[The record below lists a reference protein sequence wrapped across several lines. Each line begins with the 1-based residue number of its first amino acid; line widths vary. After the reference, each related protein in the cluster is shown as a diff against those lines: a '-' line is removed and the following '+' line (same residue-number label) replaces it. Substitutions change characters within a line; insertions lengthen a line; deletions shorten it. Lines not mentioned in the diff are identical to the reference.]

1 MKDSSAAAP
10 QRWTMIGLCFA
21 ATAINYI
28 DRLNLSLAAPFMQ
41 KELHISPREM
51 GLIFG
56 AFFWTY
62 GIMQLPMGWLVDRLG
77 PKRLYAFATTW
88 WSVFTAGTVLG
99 RGLVSLFG
107 MRLLLGMGEAGA
119 YPCNAKV
126 TALWFAPKQR
136 GWATAIFDSG
146 SRVGAALSFPLVSH
160 LILWFGWRMA
170 FVITGALGL
179 AWVVVW
185 LLLYRDPTAAEARAI
200 GSLAAE
206 APRERIGRDHLHI
219 PWSHLFRYRTVW
231 GMMIGFAC
239 LNFVIYFFITWFPTY
254 LVQARGFSLSKMGK
268 LGMLPATCAIFGGWI
283 GGFASDFLYRRG
295 FSLSAA
301 RKTCLVFGMLFS
313 SVIGVA
319 AFVNSD
325 TLALAL
331 LCISYASLAFTGASV
346 WCLPADVA
354 PSAAYV
360 ASLGGIQSCAANI
373 SGGVTT
379 LLTGELLQITKGSFV
394 LPLTIG
400 GGVAVLGSLSYLFL
414 MGPIKPLTT
423 RPERPA

>member
-1 MKDSSAAAP
+1 MKASSAAVP
-10 QRWTMIGLCFA
+10 QRWIMIALCFT

-41 KELHISPREM
+41 KDLGISPKDM

-77 PKRLYAFATTW
+77 AKKLYAFASTW
-88 WSVFTAGTVLG
+88 WSLFTASTVLG

-107 MRLLLGMGEAGA
+107 LRLLLGVGEAGA
-119 YPCNAKV
+119 YPSNAKV
-126 TALWFAPKQR
+126 TALWFSPRQR

-146 SRVGAALSFPLVSH
+146 SRVGAALSFPLVVV
-160 LILWFGWRMA
+160 LIKYLGWRGA
-170 FVITGALGL
+170 FIATGALGL
-179 AWVVVW
+179 IWVVVW
-185 LLLYRDPTAAEARAI
+185 LIYYRDPTPAEAKAI
-200 GSLAAE
+200 GSLAAQ
-206 APRERIGRDHLHI
+206 APGERIGKDHLHI
-219 PWSHLFRYRTVW
+219 KWIHLFRYRTVW

-254 LVQARGFSLSKMGK
+254 LVQARGFSLAKLGY

-283 GGFASDFLYRRG
+283 GGIVSDMLYRRWTV
-295 FSLSAA
+295 SVT
-301 RKTCLVFGMLFS
+301 RKTCLVLGMLLS
-313 SVIGVA
+313 SVIGIA
-319 AFVNSD
+319 AFVDS
-325 TLALAL
+325 TWLALAL
-331 LCISYASLAFTGASV
+331 LCVSYASLAFTGANV

-360 ASLGGIQSCAANI
+360 ASLGGIQSCAANL

-379 LLTGELLQITKGSFV
+379 FLTGYLLELTKGSFV
-394 LPLTIG
+394 LPLAIG
-400 GGVAVLGSLSYLFL
+400 GGVAVLGSAAYLFL
-414 MGPIKPLTT
+414 MGPIKPLTL